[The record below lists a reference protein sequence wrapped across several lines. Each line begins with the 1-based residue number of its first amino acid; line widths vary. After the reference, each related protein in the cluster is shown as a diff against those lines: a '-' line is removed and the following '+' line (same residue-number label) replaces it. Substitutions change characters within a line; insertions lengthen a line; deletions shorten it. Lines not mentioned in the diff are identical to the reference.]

1 MVSRGAPFKLGVEFS
16 DWWQDLSFQNLPDL
30 LAQIERA
37 LAASGYV
44 QGLVRVY
51 QLAGWA
57 NPFVEIAGY
66 SGQDYGRPEDLRDS
80 VLSIV
85 QRFYPKISWASVEFT
100 TESTAPSGQTVPVY
114 QPSPTQQQQQGAG
127 VTITDQIGG
136 TIGRAIGV
144 SPDTGLA
151 LGAVGLVA
159 LALLLRR

>member
-1 MVSRGAPFKLGVEFS
+1 MVARGAPFKLGVEFS
-16 DWWQDLSFQNLPDL
+16 DWWQDVSFQNLPDL

-66 SGQDYGRPEDLRDS
+66 SGRDYGRPEDLRDS

-85 QRFYPKISWASVEFT
+85 QRFYSKLDWRTVQFT
-100 TESTAPSGQTVPVY
+100 TEQTESNGQTLPVY
-114 QPSPTQQQQQGAG
+114 QPSPARQQQEGAG

-136 TIGRAIGV
+136 TIGRVVGV
-144 SPDTGLA
+144 DAQTGLA

-159 LALLLRR
+159 LVLLLRR